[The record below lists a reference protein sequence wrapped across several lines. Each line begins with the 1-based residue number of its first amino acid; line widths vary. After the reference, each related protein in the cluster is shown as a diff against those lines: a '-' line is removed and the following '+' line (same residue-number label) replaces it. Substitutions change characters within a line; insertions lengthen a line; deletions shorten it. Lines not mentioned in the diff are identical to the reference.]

1 MNNRHTN
8 IEKDFRENHFPALR
22 AYFEQ
27 ILRSQFEVVQAITDE
42 LLPLAVEG
50 KSEQIFKKI
59 SSSVN
64 RSSAL
69 FNLSE
74 TQGIHDIM
82 EKLPEKIVVP
92 LEEAHINWEAGD
104 SLLVK
109 MAKSGKKIRQVL
121 GNKNQV
127 REVGY
132 RSLIGCRFVEY
143 YYLNLLW
150 QKSLFGWYA
159 NILVELK
166 VLALKMYSNN
176 ASEGE
181 IEAIVKAQHNLLL
194 EFTSKSNA
202 QIQVHLDKFAEQLS
216 ADFLIAGTIEL
227 PNKTVNKEMFER
239 KANGFSMAA
248 KESAR
253 IWGDLINVNVEQ
265 LDAAATLNELNSQ
278 LNEYEESLQ
287 KKFQSKLSSQ
297 IHPSFSSLYKHLEE
311 KLSLLEKSSKITSTK
326 LEEVCDEI
334 KATTLKAVQEIV
346 TPLEATSDEMVLSK
360 NLEDFA
366 SKVSLLANQ
375 VQQKITLV
383 DELKYNEQLP
393 EYLLKPIQ
401 WQSLFRR
408 ILGDE
413 YLSELL
419 AEDIKPEQKLQLI
432 IEDFSET
439 EQIITTNLTI
449 AQDVEKSEDEE
460 PYEIVKKG
468 LELALMKLDE
478 IGEDFPKIEQFLES
492 ELDKH
497 QQELSDRISKL
508 LIDQDAGQIK
518 REDAK
523 IKVRQSASD
532 VREKLGIYWAK
543 FVDKLEI
550 GRRFIFSKFRT
561 ANDSIRSFLGMIE
574 TEHINVQKTNIAAL
588 LHDVDQKYRQLPYIY
603 RRLFDFK
610 RPADQ
615 SFFVKHHPHFETASK
630 AYELWKSDFP
640 SSIAILGEKGSGR
653 TTELNYLRTEV
664 FVNDRVEMIDF
675 NRTVHKEKDLLEVL
689 CKQLKISQKKSGEE
703 IVALLTR
710 RRKKT
715 VIVIENL
722 QNCFLRTVNGYEA
735 IDTLLYLISETK
747 DKVLWVCSCSK
758 YAWNFL
764 NVAVKIGDYFSHSV
778 MIDNQPAANI
788 AEIISRRQVASGYQ
802 LEIIPDDSTK
812 SSRAFKKLLDDDEKR
827 HEYLQKV
834 LFERLNKMA
843 EGNATVA
850 MIYWIRCIRKIE
862 SAQIQIELLEG
873 TGIEYLSELDS
884 QTLFVL
890 AAFVLHDVLGAEQ
903 LAECLNFSPKNAETI
918 ISRLCSRGLL
928 VQLKHGYGLNDLIY
942 RQVVR
947 LLTSRNLI
955 NA

>member
-1 MNNRHTN
+1 MNSRQTN
-8 IEKDFRENHFPALR
+8 IEKEFRENHFPALR
-22 AYFEQ
+22 AYFEK
-27 ILRSQFEVVQAITDE
+27 IIRSQFEVVQAIADE

-50 KSEQIFKKI
+50 KSVQIFKKI
-59 SSSVN
+59 ISSVN

-92 LEEAHINWEAGD
+92 LEDAHINWEAGD
-104 SLLVK
+104 SLVVK
-109 MAKSGKKIRQVL
+109 MAKSGKKLRQVL
-121 GNKNQV
+121 GNKNQE

-132 RSLIGCRFVEY
+132 RYLIGCRFVEY

-181 IEAIVKAQHNLLL
+181 LETIVKAQHNLLL
-194 EFTSKSNA
+194 EFTSKLNA

-239 KANGFSMAA
+239 KANGFSMDA

-311 KLSLLEKSSKITSTK
+311 KLSLLEKSSNITSTK
-326 LEEVCDEI
+326 LEEVCEEI
-334 KATTLKAVQEIV
+334 KATTLKEVQEIV

-360 NLEDFA
+360 YLEDFA

-615 SFFVKHHPHFETASK
+615 SFFVKHHPHFETATK

-675 NRTVHKEKDLLEVL
+675 KRTVHKEKDLLEEL

-703 IVALLTR
+703 IVALLSR

-715 VIVIENL
+715 VIVVENL

-735 IDTLLYLISETK
+735 INTLLYLISETK

-850 MIYWIRCIRKIE
+850 MIYWIRCIQKIE

-928 VQLKHGYGLNDLIY
+928 VELKHGYGLNDLIY